1 MVDKET
7 IDLALKTFADA
18 LPEKPKWVIILT
30 YKGKFVGRYGEYED
44 EIERETKKLTRD
56 IFGDRIEASEEY
68 FKPLDDETVTK
79 ITHEDALATMKLT
92 EQLKFEHDTFT
103 IPTGAGSYIIWF
115 TYRFII
121 GVNYSNVGI
130 ASFDK
135 TLDAVYHKIADLYD
149 TIAPMNAVYDY
160 DDE

>member
-1 MVDKET
+1 MVNKET
-7 IDLALKTFADA
+7 IDLALKTFVES

-44 EIERETKKLTRD
+44 ESERAAKELTLG
-56 IFGDRIEASEEY
+56 IFGDQTQAIEAY
-68 FKPLDDETVTK
+68 FKPLNDETVTK
-79 ITHEDALATMKLT
+79 ITHEYALATMKLT

-121 GVNYSNVGI
+121 GVNYSKVGI
-130 ASFDK
+130 TSFDR
-135 TLDAVYHKIADLYD
+135 TLDAVYHKIADLYE
-149 TIAPMNAVYDY
+149 TIAPIDGIYDY
-160 DDE
+160 DDD